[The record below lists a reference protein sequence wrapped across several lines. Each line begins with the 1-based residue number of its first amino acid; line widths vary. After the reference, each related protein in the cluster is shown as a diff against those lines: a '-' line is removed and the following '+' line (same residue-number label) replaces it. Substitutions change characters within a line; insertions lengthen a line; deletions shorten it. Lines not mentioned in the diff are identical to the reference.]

1 MVEQYKARSAN
12 PEQITIFADMLKF
25 FIAKTPLCLLKFTN
39 FTAAVLI
46 FTGFSFAAINVN
58 KAGNAEIADFMESES
73 NRILQVP
80 DSSVLTINFQTAKD
94 KHGRAGFLFFWG
106 EREISIDADYVLA
119 VPNHELVKGTIKA
132 DTSWFTGYCG
142 MIECQNKPMPAQ
154 QRIDVLKILVS
165 RLLTELGSNRLYAMF
180 VEPKV
185 SNSDAET
192 ANSSSTETASS
203 SGTETADSLATEN
216 LTP

>member
-1 MVEQYKARSAN
+1 
-12 PEQITIFADMLKF
+12 
-25 FIAKTPLCLLKFTN
+25 
-39 FTAAVLI
+39 
-46 FTGFSFAAINVN
+46 
-58 KAGNAEIADFMESES
+58 
-73 NRILQVP
+73 
-80 DSSVLTINFQTAKD
+80 VLTINFQTAKD
-94 KHGRAGFLFFWG
+94 KHGRAGILFFWG
-106 EREISIDADYVLA
+106 EREVSVDADYVLA
-119 VPNHELVKGTIKA
+119 VPNHELVKGTVKA

-185 SNSDAET
+185 SNLGVEAV
-192 ANSSSTETASS
+192 SSSSVEIFSS
-203 SGTETADSLATEN
+203 SGVEATDSLATEN